1 MASGGYQPNK
11 QGKTEPRRRSN
22 WQRSISS
29 DRDDAQSLNSL
40 PTSDIRINNWDLSDL
55 RPTNLGADSKR
66 RKKSKGNPE
75 REREQSLSLDA
86 PSHEKKHTPTS
97 YSRTKVTANTPTSQ
111 RVALENLRQHMTFSD
126 LDDQVSTDGER
137 NNERQLSQGRR
148 PLQNTSLNRTEP
160 ESDPRG
166 QRKRRVNQNNNMDYS
181 SHEPQGP
188 QTDSNEIAARLLQ
201 IREFMKQAKSMLS
214 SLEKLG
220 DRKKAEDVE
229 KVRRL
234 MRNLQEQE
242 VGYRSLLQN
251 SLTLRDDH
259 SNEASRGDNDAVNK
273 DDGKDDSE
281 DDTSVD
287 LDVKSENS
295 ESSENSQDSRPRI
308 ESKLGIEE
316 EDLGDGGERLADN
329 DDQYAEPIRELVASG
344 SGNSNANRAVE
355 NEMPRQGQF
364 SAQSLPI
371 QESADGLR
379 GPTEVMVDDPTPQ
392 HQELLRILREKQQQL
407 QALMSRQEEL
417 NMKRRETEKKLLEAQ
432 ARDNKARAALAAV
445 SSGRQFVESRLSLT
459 REAQAVLAEAEWG
472 SPAEEDD
479 EEKDVSEDGRV
490 LKSNIVGYPVSD
502 DEDNSK
508 VDTLPNELVEL
519 KRQLNYLKNEFSQVS
534 EAQKNVESEPLSLP
548 EGQQQLQNKLREL
561 QDKKSRM
568 DALLHELQLLQS
580 QPMDN
585 LRNNES
591 NPLASQI
598 SPSLVASNI
607 PAAGQQSQTSVRSQ
621 VPVTLQGWMNEMPAL
636 AAAAAESS
644 NYASTSK
651 DTGKKHDQG
660 NTQQELVSEVQ
671 EKLKRLK
678 EVRGQL
684 DELRKLVQYY
694 QGENQD
700 GDPDDQSSLP
710 GFSDAGDQTS
720 SSKDQGR
727 LLGATGMRV
736 PPQQQQSQQQLLD
749 LLQMSQQQ
757 KLQAAEGGGG
767 AATRTSS
774 SSLQNMVQLLNLAG
788 TDQGDELSDEDNVSV
803 SQSDSQ
809 WSHIGPAWDEDPE
822 IREKVRKLKAAK
834 EKLRQLQDLVSF
846 VQQSPD
852 GSRAMPENLSDLVAI
867 VEGEAVTQATQT
879 EETNV
884 SVSEGEVASDSHKLQ
899 QRQEAEGNENP
910 REELER
916 LKKERKMLLD
926 IQNQLQHIQTQ
937 VGRPSTEQER
947 NVQERQ
953 RQESNPNLVNGGQEQ
968 SSTAPVVT
976 FASNDELY
984 SKMRRQRILR
994 EELRAKKK
1002 ELEALMKKDRNK
1014 RQYSRNQ
1021 DNQSDT
1027 VSLNT
1032 DTFGVPASVDATM
1045 ATWGGS
1051 TVDNLENITED
1062 EDAQKRIERVDG
1074 DEDDGYPSDGI
1085 VQVEEEEEENDSDN
1099 ETYTIEADA
1108 KQRRTL
1114 RKGINNNSGARPKTS
1129 RGRQSFPQPV
1139 YGAKETTKKQ
1149 INGQRSQRSQRV
1161 SKHRQEDDD
1170 DEDDDADSRE
1180 KTSEWFSL
1188 INERLKEL
1196 AGSVES
1202 LRKPESEHRQLSVS
1216 LNQDSGQQTGTL
1228 YSPMQEQMLQLQNQ
1242 SMMLSFGQLI
1252 QSLTRQQTEMQQLQQ
1267 QMQALQLQMNEIHD
1281 QSYHNVAS
1289 QSQQYLRPAM
1299 CNPSLNNS
1307 TYNLQA
1313 PSQPLVIN
1321 QQLSSPYLQG
1331 HLNSTATNGLF
1342 GGYLSPGLRN
1352 IHQTNLPASG
1362 LAANADGAAFGGLGS
1377 GLSINTG
1384 SGSSL
1389 AQPNAVT
1396 GFIFNPLGQT
1406 SLTRHLSP
1414 HVDPLSQQSSV
1425 STMTRDF
1432 SQFVNTLNSPS
1443 ASQGAA
1449 YGQFNNLHL
1458 FGSSSQQQQTGVIP
1472 SQLTADRPVED
1483 LAQGNANHLNATN
1496 KKRKYRKIS
1505 SRSESNTSS
1514 NLKLSRENVQNL
1526 STRSSTASQ
1535 NWASHRSAQYTG
1547 ATAGTQY
1554 DMAAGQ
1560 ALRDDCRSSCSS
1572 IQSIRDQHSRLK
1584 EEQSQTASVDAA
1596 DDSNTLF
1603 DTLRD
1608 TIYSEVASLISQNE
1622 SRPHFL
1628 LEIFREMQQIDS
1640 DLQRQRALYS
1650 IQEILRSHIEANGG
1664 APTQNLSE
1672 AERTSAGRKVA
1683 RGGAPRNYSFDY
1695 AEVAENPS
1703 SLSTPTN
1710 DCEESPFFQDALG
1723 ETVIEFDSLR
1733 HEDREEHL
1741 TGWRNCGT
1749 YEQQMWENGGFLPFD
1764 KFRESHRK
1772 SQSSLHKTLKEETQS
1787 SASQSADLEELAA
1800 GEEGA
1805 SAYVSDMP
1813 YPRINM
1819 KQLDKQIKEVMMET
1833 IPLVKQHMSDVCST
1847 QLLNYIKQL
1856 VLSLTS
1862 QVGHE
1867 EFAKFFQRQLSSI
1880 LQDTLQ
1886 KYHGRKMREC
1896 GEDLLVEISDV
1907 LFNELAFFRLMQDLE
1922 DGSAGDRVR
1931 LTEWT
1936 GQYPTEVSKSSSTYS
1951 NDGSGS
1957 SEAEDD
1963 DKDEDTKNNEE
1974 DNETNLRD
1982 SEDKEDIEMESYQIE
1997 LAPSETKPFTRIGSD
2012 EDDDEGDEEQSMDDP
2027 SETAVSRDSRMEV
2040 NGHTQPCVPSS
2051 ARPETEGAGGD
2062 VAEKQDAEKLS
2073 PKKVVSTIVLKAT
2086 GAGDQGETQPQ
2097 TQVNG
2102 SVTPNDGH
2110 NEEGELTVDDL
2121 PERLTVDSEANNT
2134 PGLRWNYEE
2143 EQRSVYGIDA
2153 IISSLDDVNEL
2164 AGEDNLD
2171 PESFQ
2176 S

>member
-1 MASGGYQPNK
+1 
-11 QGKTEPRRRSN
+11 
-22 WQRSISS
+22 
-29 DRDDAQSLNSL
+29 
-40 PTSDIRINNWDLSDL
+40 
-55 RPTNLGADSKR
+55 
-66 RKKSKGNPE
+66 
-75 REREQSLSLDA
+75 
-86 PSHEKKHTPTS
+86 
-97 YSRTKVTANTPTSQ
+97 
-111 RVALENLRQHMTFSD
+111 
-126 LDDQVSTDGER
+126 
-137 NNERQLSQGRR
+137 
-148 PLQNTSLNRTEP
+148 
-160 ESDPRG
+160 
-166 QRKRRVNQNNNMDYS
+166 
-181 SHEPQGP
+181 
-188 QTDSNEIAARLLQ
+188 
-201 IREFMKQAKSMLS
+201 MKF
-214 SLEKLG
+214 
-220 DRKKAEDVE
+220 
-229 KVRRL
+229 
-234 MRNLQEQE
+234 
-242 VGYRSLLQN
+242 
-251 SLTLRDDH
+251 TL
-259 SNEASRGDNDAVNK
+259 
-273 DDGKDDSE
+273 
-281 DDTSVD
+281 VD
-287 LDVKSENS
+287 LLKGFCD
-295 ESSENSQDSRPRI
+295 SS
-308 ESKLGIEE
+308 
-316 EDLGDGGERLADN
+316 
-329 DDQYAEPIRELVASG
+329 
-344 SGNSNANRAVE
+344 
-355 NEMPRQGQF
+355 
-364 SAQSLPI
+364 
-371 QESADGLR
+371 
-379 GPTEVMVDDPTPQ
+379 
-392 HQELLRILREKQQQL
+392 
-407 QALMSRQEEL
+407 
-417 NMKRRETEKKLLEAQ
+417 
-432 ARDNKARAALAAV
+432 ARAALAAV

-472 SPAEEDD
+472 SPAEDDD

-644 NYASTSK
+644 NYASTAK

-727 LLGATGMRV
+727 LMGATGMRV

-757 KLQAAEGGGG
+757 KRQAAEGGGG

-976 FASNDELY
+976 CRYLTTQTSLY
-984 SKMRRQRILR
+984 CC
-994 EELRAKKK
+994 
-1002 ELEALMKKDRNK
+1002 LM
-1014 RQYSRNQ
+1014 SH
-1021 DNQSDT
+1021 S
-1027 VSLNT
+1027 
-1032 DTFGVPASVDATM
+1032 VPASVDATM

-1161 SKHRQEDDD
+1161 SKHRQENYRSAQDLLQDDD

-1331 HLNSTATNGLF
+1331 HLNSTASNGLF

-1458 FGSSSQQQQTGVIP
+1458 FGSRKMMTNAINYIQMICIPLGKIFNRPVSSQ
-1472 SQLTADRPVED
+1472 L
-1483 LAQGNANHLNATN
+1483 
-1496 KKRKYRKIS
+1496 KYRKIS

-1733 HEDREEHL
+1733 HDDREEHL

-1764 KFRESHRK
+1764 KFRESQRK

-1886 KYHGRKMREC
+1886 KYHGRKMKEC

-2102 SVTPNDGH
+2102 SVTPNDVYLDTKTTRTAY
-2110 NEEGELTVDDL
+2110 NVRLKLMDDCIL
-2121 PERLTVDSEANNT
+2121 FQ